1 MFERIRN
8 RRNAHIGKK
17 HGLLKAKNERCNVDV
32 ENLAERLS
40 RYGMLD
46 WYEYQDM
53 YWGREDEYIKEIYQ
67 MLEDPGSMDMTIADI
82 EGFLEEAE
90 DWSAEDFRAWG
101 MHKAEVVSIVK
112 DLKKHRRC
120 FP

>member
-1 MFERIRN
+1 MFGRIRN
-8 RRNAHIGKK
+8 RRNTHKRKK
-17 HGLLKAKNERCNVDV
+17 NGLLKAKNERCNVNV
-32 ENLAERLS
+32 EDLAERLS

-46 WYEYQDM
+46 WYNWQDM
-53 YWGREDEYIKEIYQ
+53 YRGREDEYTKEIYR

-90 DWSAEDFRAWG
+90 DWTAEDFRTWG
-101 MHKAEVVSIVK
+101 MHKAEVISIVE
-112 DLKKHRRC
+112 DLKRHRRC